1 MHNIIKKQY
10 IAGVLCLFVAIQSSV
25 LAGSIEGT
33 ISYKGKPRPAK
44 TIKTS
49 ADPICSATHKTLKDE
64 KFVVGE
70 GTDGVYPLA
79 NIFVYVKS
87 GHAKKA
93 YPVPSEPLVI
103 DQKGC
108 TYVPHVS
115 GARVGQK
122 IEFKNSDPTMHNV
135 HSLGKNSPPFN
146 RGMPAGSP
154 NANYSFKESEV
165 MVKIKCD
172 AHPWM
177 SCYVGVLDHP
187 FYAVTGKDGKFSITG
202 LEDGTY
208 NVETWQELLGLK
220 TGTVTVASGTG
231 TLNIE
236 YTRNKK

>member
-1 MHNIIKKQY
+1 MKVTRQH
-10 IAGVLCLFVAIQSSV
+10 AGAMLVLGLIGSMVSSA
-25 LAGSIEGT
+25 LAGSVEGT

-44 TIKTS
+44 TIKMD
-49 ADPICSATHKTLKDE
+49 ADPTCSVTHGAVKDE

-70 GTDGVYPLA
+70 GVDGIYPLA
-79 NIFVYVKS
+79 NIFVYVKD
-87 GHAKKA
+87 GYAKKD
-93 YPVPSEPLVI
+93 YPTPAGPLVI
-103 DQKGC
+103 DQKAC

-115 GARVGQK
+115 GAMVGQG
-122 IEFKNSDPTMHNV
+122 IEFRNSDPTMHNV

-154 NANYSFKESEV
+154 NAKYKFKAPEV

-187 FYAVTGKDGKFSITG
+187 FFAVTGQDGAFKIDG
-202 LEDGTY
+202 LADGQY
-208 NVETWQELLGLK
+208 QVETWQELLGTR
-220 TGTVTVASGTG
+220 TGAVTVKDGAG
-231 TLNIE
+231 TLEIV

>member
-1 MHNIIKKQY
+1 MKMNLKQS
-10 IAGVLCLFVAIQSSV
+10 GVVVALCLIGSMVSTA
-25 LAGSIEGT
+25 LAGSVEGT
-33 ISYKGKPRPAK
+33 ITYKGKPRPAK
-44 TIKTS
+44 TIKMD
-49 ADPICSATHKTLKDE
+49 ADPVCSVSHQSIKDE
-64 KFVVGE
+64 KFIVGE

-87 GHAKKA
+87 GLAKQP
-93 YPVPSEPLVI
+93 YPAPTTPLVI

-108 TYVPHVS
+108 TYVPHVT

-122 IEFKNSDPTMHNV
+122 VEFKNSDPTMHNV

-154 NANYSFKESEV
+154 NAGYTFKAPEV

-187 FYAVTGKDGKFSITG
+187 FYAVTGKDGTFSITG
-202 LEDGTY
+202 LKDGTY
-208 NVETWQELLGLK
+208 EIETWQELLGTR
-220 TGTVTVASGTG
+220 TGSVTVKDGSGSFA
-231 TLNIE
+231 LQ
-236 YTRNKK
+236 YTRGKK